1 MTTRAK
7 ITGLL
12 FGLLLSFTASCMNT
26 EPGEL
31 MRRDGPIAGINPD
44 TDGPDEVLKA
54 LGPPASKANGWWMDE
69 HRFEMDYRVWYYK
82 GVGRV
87 IFDRYTSHVV
97 ATEADKTQG
106 GLPN

>member
-1 MTTRAK
+1 MTIRAK
-7 ITGLL
+7 FTALL
-12 FGLLLSFTASCMNT
+12 FAMLLSFTASCMNT
-26 EPGEL
+26 EPGEI
-31 MRRDGPIAGINPD
+31 MRREGPIAGINPD

-54 LGPPASKANGWWMDE
+54 LGQPASKANGWWMDE

-87 IFDRYTSHVV
+87 IFDRYTSRVV
-97 ATEADKTQG
+97 TTEADKTQG